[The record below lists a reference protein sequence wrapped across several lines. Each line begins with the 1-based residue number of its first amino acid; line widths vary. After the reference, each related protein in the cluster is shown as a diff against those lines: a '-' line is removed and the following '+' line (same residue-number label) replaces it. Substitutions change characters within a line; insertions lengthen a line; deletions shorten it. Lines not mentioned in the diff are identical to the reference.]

1 MDIAVLLG
9 LAVAA
14 VGAYLLG
21 AWVVTSLNQRTPN
34 SEATIRSEDF
44 DVIVE
49 AGRYKG
55 RCLIPGC
62 GWFTANWTLDRSAEE
77 RIKLHLRE
85 HATGEPMPP
94 LSTMNELS

>member
-1 MDIAVLLG
+1 MELVVNIVAVL
-9 LAVAA
+9 AA
-14 VGAYLLG
+14 VVVVAY
-21 AWVVTSLNQRTPN
+21 WVWRMHDQVKQAQIP
-34 SEATIRSEDF
+34 TIRSEDY

-62 GWFTANWTLDRSAEE
+62 GWFTANWVLDRSAKE

-94 LSTMNELS
+94 LSTMSELH